1 MTGKAGKF
9 DFIPLLITVGSG
21 IGLLAIPT
29 IIADFLLL
37 NATKKRKIYQQLK
50 EYDYKD
56 PNRHEVLANVLTSLK
71 DESEKTAK
79 ALLNQNGK
87 SPFANSNNNHLNQI
101 PLNTLEGIT

>member
-37 NATKKRKIYQQLK
+37 NATRKRKIYQQLK

-56 PNRHEVLANVLTSLK
+56 PNRHEALANMLR
-71 DESEKTAK
+71 DESEKADIH
-79 ALLNQNGK
+79 QNGK
-87 SPFANSNNNHLNQI
+87 SNFNNSNFKQI
-101 PLNTLEGIT
+101 PLNTMKTVSQEEKF